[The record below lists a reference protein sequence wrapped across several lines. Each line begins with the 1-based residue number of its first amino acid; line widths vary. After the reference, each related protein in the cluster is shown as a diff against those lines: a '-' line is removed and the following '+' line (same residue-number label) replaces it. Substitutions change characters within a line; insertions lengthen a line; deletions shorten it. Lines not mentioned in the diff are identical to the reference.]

1 MSVLILGGNE
11 RMERNYKDLCKQ
23 YNCRAKV
30 FTKTTGGMKNKIG
43 TPDLCV
49 LFTGALSHK
58 MLQSAEKAMKGNRT
72 VIARCPTASM
82 DALRSVLDT
91 YAAEA

>member
-11 RMERNYKDLCKQ
+11 RMEHNYKDLCKA

-43 TPDLCV
+43 SPDLCI

-58 MLQSAEKAMKGNRT
+58 MLQSAEKQMKGSNT
-72 VIARCPTASM
+72 IIARCSTSSM
-82 DALRSVLDT
+82 NALRSVLET
-91 YAAEA
+91 YAR

>member
-11 RMERNYKDLCKQ
+11 RMERNYKDLCKE

-30 FTKTTGGMKNKIG
+30 FTKTTGGMKSKIG
-43 TPDLCV
+43 SPDLCV

-58 MLQSAEKAMKGNRT
+58 MLQSAMNQIRGSHT
-72 VIARCPTASM
+72 IIARCPTSSM
-82 DALRSVLDT
+82 DALRGVLET
-91 YAAEA
+91 YAR

>member
-11 RMERNYKDLCKQ
+11 RMERNYKDLCKK

-30 FTKTTGGMKNKIG
+30 YTKTTGGMKNKIG
-43 TPDLCV
+43 NPDLCI

-58 MLQSAEKAMKGNRT
+58 MLLSAEKAMKGNHT
-72 VIARCPTASM
+72 IIARCPSGSM
-82 DALRSVLDT
+82 DALRSVLET
-91 YAAEA
+91 YATA

>member
-11 RMERNYKDLCKQ
+11 RMERNYKDLCRE

-43 TPDLCV
+43 SPDLC
-49 LFTGALSHK
+49 FTGALSHK
-58 MLQSAEKAMKGNRT
+58 MLQSAEKQMKGSNT
-72 VIARCPTASM
+72 IIARCPTSSM
-82 DALRSVLDT
+82 DALRTVLET
-91 YAAEA
+91 FAK